1 MDNGK
6 EILDQIKKIK
16 EDYEVQPSDFE
27 EEQLSFLDRMNKL
40 IKLIL
45 NDNSESI
52 YSAMR
57 PDILEKWKDRRFSR
71 FFKKILGNPKDILYF
86 SLLVTITAFLVSEA
100 LSFYAIDDI
109 ITTKTYLKAI
119 LTEVSFIFLSGYRSS
134 GKLNSFFVSAMRVSV
149 FGLMLFVISSETLM
163 HGIKNTGNTNAI
175 TQQVIILEKQIEAKE
190 KDIKYYKETK
200 PNWAITIK
208 QLILEKDEMVR
219 KLIALKEKQ
228 AEGSNEDVS
237 DMVRYKSYG
246 NAFFRVLLL
255 FISVLIT
262 RRMFIF

>member
-16 EDYEVQPSDFE
+16 DDYEVQPSDFE

-57 PDILEKWKDRRFSR
+57 PEILEKWKKQRILRL
-71 FFKKILGNPKDILYF
+71 FKKILNNPKGVLYF
-86 SLLVTITAFLVSEA
+86 SLLVTITLFLISEA
-100 LSFYAIDDI
+100 LTFYAIDGI
-109 ITTKTYLKAI
+109 INEKTYLKAI
-119 LTEVSFIFLSGYRSS
+119 LTEVSFIFLSGYRSD
-134 GKLNSFFVSAMRVSV
+134 NRVSFVFVSLLRVSI
-149 FGLMLFVISSETLM
+149 FSLMLFVISSETLM
-163 HGIKNTGNTNAI
+163 HGVKDSENTNSIA
-175 TQQVIILEKQIEAKE
+175 QQTIILEKQIEGKE
-190 KDIKYYKETK
+190 KDIQYYKETK

-208 QLILEKDEMVR
+208 QLIIEKDEMVR
-219 KLIALKEKQ
+219 KLIILKEKQ
-228 AEGSNEDVS
+228 ASGSNKKVS
-237 DMVRYKSYG
+237 NMVRYKSYG
-246 NAFFRVLLL
+246 NAFFRILLL

-262 RRMFIF
+262 RRIFIF